1 MQLFLQITTKMG
13 DTMKNKL
20 LLLGIPNLLAISFLI
35 AQAMNPLAQD
45 TDKDGIPDF
54 FEVAAGFN
62 PKENE
67 CRPQR
72 CKVNINGMG
81 EQEYFVIILDQSGS
95 MSGQFT
101 PEKTIME
108 SAKDVIKDFVNKTP
122 TYIKLGMFT
131 YGRNECS
138 PLDNV
143 HSPFDSSGRKKILE
157 ALPDLQPAGST
168 PIGAS
173 ISAFRELIQNK
184 KGRFNVLLV
193 TDGGES
199 CDGKPLEEAKRL
211 MELNDVHLGVT
222 LHVAG
227 IGLEKKHAEEF
238 KKIAELSSGKYYD
251 VTKPNDFKNLFKTP
265 IQEIISSYQGMVC
278 LQAEVDTIIHCENL
292 RLSKLTLFKTKKVTS
307 FSSEFTDEEKEYINK
322 NFPKMEN
329 KINDRVEAYK
339 ELKKDGN
346 NKYQDKINDL
356 TKILPGSTIQQN

>member
-1 MQLFLQITTKMG
+1 MG

-54 FEVAAGFN
+54 LEIAAGFN

-67 CRPQR
+67 CRPQK
-72 CKVNINGMG
+72 CKANINGMG

-95 MSGQFT
+95 MNNRFT

-122 TYIKLGMFT
+122 SYIKLGMFT
-131 YGRNECS
+131 FGRNECS
-138 PLDNV
+138 PLDYV
-143 HSPFDSSGRKKILE
+143 HSPFDRNGKKAILE
-157 ALPDLQPAGST
+157 ALPDLQPAGYT
-168 PIGAS
+168 PIGDS
-173 ISAFRELIQNK
+173 LSAFRELIQNK

-199 CDGKPLEEAKRL
+199 CEGKPLEESKKL

-227 IGLEKKHAEEF
+227 IGLEKQYAEEF
-238 KKIAELSSGKYYD
+238 KKIAEISSGKYYD

-265 IQEIISSYQGMVC
+265 MEEIIQSYKGMVC

-292 RLSKLTLFKTKKVTS
+292 RLSKLNLFKTKKVNS

-322 NFPKMEN
+322 NFPKMET

-339 ELKKDGN
+339 ELKKEGT
-346 NKYQDKINDL
+346 NKLQSKINDL
-356 TKILPGSTIQQN
+356 TKILTGTSIQPN